1 MAKPNLTNQKTLSAS
16 AIIVY
21 GIDAT
26 GKPKRP
32 RAHSSSLFATSIDQL
47 LSKSLRKF
55 RSDAFTTKAVASALH
70 QTQLVRERHD
80 RITGSR
86 A

>member
-1 MAKPNLTNQKTLSAS
+1 MIRK
-16 AIIVY
+16 AIGFALLFAAGAALAQQPIRT

-26 GKPKRP
+26 
-32 RAHSSSLFATSIDQL
+32 